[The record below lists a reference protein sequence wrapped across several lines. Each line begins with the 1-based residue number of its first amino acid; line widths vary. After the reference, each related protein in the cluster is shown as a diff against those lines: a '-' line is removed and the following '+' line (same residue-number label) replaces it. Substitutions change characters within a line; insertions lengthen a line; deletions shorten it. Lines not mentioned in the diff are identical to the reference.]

1 MYIVNLTSALA
12 SVCKYM
18 CMADWQRV
26 RGERE
31 EIDVLREGDEFSR
44 AARAAAGCG
53 QVYDQIITYLGCFL
67 VLALLVVLMSSQV
80 GREGCWCLGFIYS
93 LGPLLRCFDAIS

>member
-44 AARAAAGCG
+44 AAS
-53 QVYDQIITYLGCFL
+53 T
-67 VLALLVVLMSSQV
+67 
-80 GREGCWCLGFIYS
+80 
-93 LGPLLRCFDAIS
+93 